1 MNALDRILLQKREE
15 LPARQART
23 PLTELQ
29 SRIADQ
35 APPRGFL
42 RALQAAPGLGLIAEV
57 KKASPV
63 SGTLR
68 ESFDPAEIART
79 YEAAG
84 AHCLSVLTDE
94 PHFQGSTEDLLR
106 ARAAVSLPVLRK
118 DFTTS
123 EYHIH
128 EARAMG
134 ADAVLLIAY
143 ALSDIELRGFREIVE
158 GLGMDALFEAHSLEE
173 AERCL
178 SAGARL
184 LGVNNRD
191 LTTFEMSLEVGE
203 SILPKMAGRAFLV
216 GESSIQSREDA
227 QRMENAGAQ
236 ALLIGSAFS
245 RSEDIS
251 SKVKEIM
258 GWPG

>member
-15 LPARQART
+15 LPARLARV

-29 SRIADQ
+29 ARIKDQ
-35 APPRGFL
+35 SSPRGFL
-42 RALQAAPGLGLIAEV
+42 RALQSAPGLALIAEV

-63 SGTLR
+63 AGTLR
-68 ESFDPAEIART
+68 EDFDPAEIARI
-79 YEAAG
+79 YESAG
-84 AHCLSVLTDE
+84 AQCLSVLTDE
-94 PHFQGSTEDLLR
+94 PHFQGSTENLVR
-106 ARAAVSLPVLRK
+106 ARGAVALPVLRK

-143 ALSDIELRGFREIVE
+143 ALTDEELKGFREVVE
-158 GLGMDALFEAHSLEE
+158 GLGMDALFEAHSVEE

-178 SAGARL
+178 AAGATL

-203 SILPKMAGRAFLV
+203 SILARMVGRAFLV
-216 GESSIQSREDA
+216 GESSIQTREDA
-227 QRMENAGAQ
+227 MRMEQAGAQ

-245 RSEDIS
+245 RSPDMGA
-251 SKVKEIM
+251 KVKEVM